1 MQLVIASGKGGVG
14 KSTITASIL
23 YLLEKDFVAVDAD
36 AEAPNL
42 GLLLGVREWK
52 EEREHIGAKV
62 AVINQESCVRC
73 GICYERCPYGVIKLL
88 EGRYVV
94 NELTCEG
101 CNVCGLVCPV
111 PGTISLEER
120 RSGVIRM
127 AETPYGFPII
137 SAQLD
142 VGRPE
147 SGKLVTEE
155 KEWARSLMEERG
167 LSHMIVDSAAGIGC
181 QVIASIGGADATV
194 LIAEPT
200 PSSLSDVM
208 RAHKVV
214 QHFRE
219 PAYLI
224 INKADINPGFRGL
237 HEWAEREGIPIIGE
251 VPYDPAVPRSMSV
264 MKPVVEAFPDSK
276 VSRAIM
282 AIADRIR
289 DILNGDRP
297 GRV

>member
-1 MQLVIASGKGGVG
+1 MQLVVASGKGGVG
-14 KSTITASIL
+14 KSTVTSSIM
-23 YLLEKDFVAVDAD
+23 YLMRRNFVAVDAD

-42 GLLLGVREWK
+42 GLLLGVRRWRT
-52 EEREHIGAKV
+52 EREHFGAKV
-62 AVINQESCVRC
+62 AVIDQGRCVRC
-73 GICYERCPYGVIKLL
+73 GICHDRCPYDVIKLID
-88 EGRYVV
+88 GDYVV

-111 PGTISLEER
+111 PGAITLERR

-127 AETPYGFPII
+127 AETPYGFPLI

-155 KEWARSLMEERG
+155 KEWAKRIMKERG
-167 LSHMIVDSAAGIGC
+167 LNHMIVDSAAGIGC
-181 QVIASIGGADATV
+181 QVIASVGGADATV

-208 RAHKVV
+208 RAYRVV

-219 PAYLI
+219 PAYLV
-224 INKADINPGFRGL
+224 INKSDINPGFTKLR
-237 HEWAEREGIPIIGE
+237 EWADREGIPVIGE
-251 VPYDPAVPRSMSV
+251 IPYDVAVPRSMG
-264 MKPVVEAFPDSK
+264 MAKPVVEAFPDSK
-276 VSRAIM
+276 ASKAIY
-282 AIADRIR
+282 DVVERVR
-289 DILNGDRP
+289 DILEG
-297 GRV
+297 

>member
-1 MQLVIASGKGGVG
+1 MQLAIASGKGGVG
-14 KSTITASIL
+14 KSTITASLL
-23 YLLEKDFVAVDAD
+23 YFLKGEYSLIAVDAD

-42 GLLLGVREWK
+42 GLLLGVTEWE

-62 AVINQESCVRC
+62 ARISTEGCIRC
-73 GICYERCPYGVIKLL
+73 GICMERCPYDSIYIDD
-88 EGRYVV
+88 EGNYVV

-111 PGTISLEER
+111 AGTINLEEV
-120 RSGVIRM
+120 RSGVVRR
-127 AETPYGFPII
+127 ATTKYGFPII

-155 KEWARSLMEERG
+155 KEWAKKVMEE
-167 LSHMIVDSAAGIGC
+167 LNLEHMIVDSAAGIGC
-181 QVIASIGGADATV
+181 QVIASLGGADAAI

-200 PSSLSDVM
+200 PASLSDVQ
-208 RAHKVV
+208 RAYKVV

-224 INKADINPGFRGL
+224 INKADINPGFTKLR
-237 HEWAEREGIPIIGE
+237 EWAEGEGIPILGE
-251 VPYDPAVPRSMSV
+251 VPYDSAIPRSMGLL
-264 MKPVVEAFPDSK
+264 KPIVEVFPE
-276 VSRAIM
+276 SRASKALGEITK
-282 AIADRIR
+282 RIKEE
-289 DILNGDRP
+289 ILG
-297 GRV
+297 

>member
-1 MQLVIASGKGGVG
+1 MQLAIASGKGGVG
-14 KSTITASIL
+14 KSTITASLL
-23 YLLEKDFVAVDAD
+23 YLLKDEYSLIAVDAD

-42 GLLLGVREWK
+42 GLLLGVTEWE

-62 AVINQESCVRC
+62 ARISTESCIRC
-73 GICYERCPYGVIKLL
+73 GICMERCPYDSIYIDD
-88 EGRYVV
+88 EGNYIV

-111 PGTISLEER
+111 AGTINLEEV
-120 RSGVIRM
+120 RSGVVRR
-127 AETPYGFPII
+127 ATTKYGFPII

-155 KEWARSLMEERG
+155 KEWAKKVMEE
-167 LSHMIVDSAAGIGC
+167 LNLEHMIVDSAAGIGC
-181 QVIASIGGADATV
+181 QVIASLGGADAAI

-200 PSSLSDVM
+200 PASLSDVQ
-208 RAHKVV
+208 RAYKVV

-224 INKADINPGFRGL
+224 INKADINPGFTKLR
-237 HEWAEREGIPIIGE
+237 EWAEGESIPILGE
-251 VPYDPAVPRSMSV
+251 VPYDSAIPRSMGLL
-264 MKPVVEAFPDSK
+264 KPIVEVFSE
-276 VSRAIM
+276 SRASKALGEITK
-282 AIADRIR
+282 RIKEE
-289 DILNGDRP
+289 ILG
-297 GRV
+297 

>member
-1 MQLVIASGKGGVG
+1 MQIAIASGKGGVG
-14 KSTITASIL
+14 KSSITASLL
-23 YLLEKDFVAVDAD
+23 YLLKDDYSFVAVDAD

-42 GLLLGVREWK
+42 GLLLGVEEWQ

-62 AVINQESCVRC
+62 ARISTESCIRC
-73 GICYERCPYGVIKLL
+73 GICYERCPYESIYIDD
-88 EGRYVV
+88 EGNYVV

-111 PGTISLEER
+111 AGTISLEEV
-120 RSGVIRM
+120 RSGVIRK
-127 AETPYGFPII
+127 ATTRYGFPII

-155 KEWARSLMEERG
+155 KEWAKKAMEE
-167 LSHMIVDSAAGIGC
+167 LNLEHMIVDSAAGIGC
-181 QVIASIGGADATV
+181 QVIASLGGADVAI

-200 PSSLSDVM
+200 PASLSDVR
-208 RAHKVV
+208 RAYKIV

-224 INKADINPGFRGL
+224 VNKADLNPGFRAL
-237 HEWAEREGIPIIGE
+237 REWAESEGIPILGE
-251 VPYDPAVPRSMSV
+251 VPYDRAIPESMV
-264 MKPVVEAFPDSK
+264 LMKPVVEAFPDSK
-276 VSRAIM
+276 ASKALKE
-282 AIADRIR
+282 IAGRIKE
-289 DILNGDRP
+289 ILG
-297 GRV
+297 

>member
-1 MQLVIASGKGGVG
+1 MQIAIASGKGGVG
-14 KSTITASIL
+14 KSTITASLL
-23 YLLEKDFVAVDAD
+23 YLLKGDYSFVAVDAD

-42 GLLLGVREWK
+42 GLLLGVTEWE

-62 AVINQESCVRC
+62 ARINTESCIRC
-73 GICYERCPYGVIKLL
+73 GICMERCPYDSIYIDDDGN
-88 EGRYVV
+88 YMV

-111 PGTISLEER
+111 PGTISLEDA
-120 RSGVIRM
+120 RSGVIRK
-127 AETPYGFPII
+127 ATTKYGFPII

-155 KEWARSLMEERG
+155 KEWAKKIMAEQG
-167 LSHMIVDSAAGIGC
+167 LRHMIVDSAAGIGC
-181 QVIASIGGADATV
+181 QVIASLGGADVAI

-200 PSSLSDVM
+200 PASLSDVQ
-208 RAHKVV
+208 RAYKVV

-224 INKADINPGFRGL
+224 INKADINPGFTALR
-237 HEWAEREGIPIIGE
+237 EWAESEGIPILGE
-251 VPYDPAVPRSMSV
+251 VPYDRAIPESMV
-264 MKPVVEAFPDSK
+264 MLKPVVEAFPESK
-276 VSRAIM
+276 AAKALVE
-282 AIADRIR
+282 IAEKIKEE
-289 DILNGDRP
+289 ILR
-297 GRV
+297 

>member
-1 MQLVIASGKGGVG
+1 MQIAIASGKGGVG
-14 KSTITASIL
+14 KSSITASLL
-23 YLLEKDFVAVDAD
+23 YLLKDDYRFVAVDAD

-42 GLLLGVREWK
+42 GLLLGVEEWE

-62 AVINQESCVRC
+62 ARISTENCIRC
-73 GICYERCPYGVIKLL
+73 GICYERCPYESIYVDANGS
-88 EGRYVV
+88 YVV

-111 PGTISLEER
+111 RGTITLETV
-120 RSGVIRM
+120 RSGVIRK
-127 AETPYGFPII
+127 ATTKYGFPII

-155 KEWARSLMEERG
+155 KEWAKKVMDELNLE
-167 LSHMIVDSAAGIGC
+167 HMIVDSAAGIGC
-181 QVIASIGGADATV
+181 QVIASLGGADVAI

-200 PSSLSDVM
+200 PASLSDVR
-208 RAHKVV
+208 RAYKIV

-224 INKADINPGFRGL
+224 VNKADLNPGFTAL
-237 HEWAEREGIPIIGE
+237 KEWAESEGIPILGE
-251 VPYDPAVPRSMSV
+251 VPYDRAIPESMV
-264 MKPVVEAFPDSK
+264 LMKPVVEAFPDS
-276 VSRAIM
+276 RAAK
-282 AIADRIR
+282 AIRKIARGMR
-289 DILNGDRP
+289 EILG
-297 GRV
+297 

>member
-14 KSTITASIL
+14 KSTVTSSIM
-23 YLLEKDFVAVDAD
+23 YLIRHDFVAVDAD

-42 GLLLGVREWK
+42 GLLLGVKQWK
-52 EEREHIGAKV
+52 EEREHFGAKV
-62 AVINQESCVRC
+62 AIINQDLCVRC
-73 GICYERCPYGVIKLL
+73 GICYEKCPYGVIKLVD
-88 EGRYVV
+88 GNYVV

-111 PGTISLEER
+111 PGTIKLEER

-127 AETPYGFPII
+127 AETPYGFPIV

-155 KEWARSLMEERG
+155 KEWARKIMEERG

-181 QVIASIGGADATV
+181 QVIASIGGADVTV

-208 RAHKVV
+208 RAYQVV
-214 QHFRE
+214 RHFRE

-224 INKADINPGFRGL
+224 INKADMNPGFRGL
-237 HEWAEREGIPIIGE
+237 EEWAGREGIPIIGRI
-251 VPYDPAVPRSMSV
+251 PYDPAVPRSMSL

-276 VSRAIM
+276 ASVAIRE
-282 AIADRIR
+282 ISKRIKE
-289 DILNGDRP
+289 ILEE
-297 GRV
+297 